1 MTAKSFY
8 YRETDGIRVT
18 VRPVYLRD
26 HSEPSQSHYVFAYF
40 VRIENVG
47 KLAAQLLTRRW
58 LIHDSVGDGVD
69 TEVIGEGVVGEQ
81 PTIMPGAV
89 HEYQSFCIL
98 KSGEGWM
105 EGHYGLLRTN
115 GSHKPAWSVVRA
127 LTLQRPPVL
136 PRLPRAKPALRG
148 SSRSAR

>member
-1 MTAKSFY
+1 MTARSFF
-8 YRETDGIRVT
+8 YRETEGIRVT

-47 KLAAQLLTRRW
+47 TMAAQLLTRRW
-58 LIHDSVGDGVD
+58 LIHDSVGEGVD

-81 PTIMPGAV
+81 PTLVPGAV

-98 KSGEGWM
+98 KSGGGTLRSSPPGWSAVRGIDPALHTQR
-105 EGHYGLLRTN
+105 ERVDEPSIISRARQLLRI
-115 GSHKPAWSVVRA
+115 
-127 LTLQRPPVL
+127 RP
-136 PRLPRAKPALRG
+136 
-148 SSRSAR
+148 

>member
-69 TEVIGEGVVGEQ
+69 TEVIGEGVVRSEEH
-81 PTIMPGAV
+81 TS
-89 HEYQSFCIL
+89 ELQSHVNLVCR
-98 KSGEGWM
+98 
-105 EGHYGLLRTN
+105 LL
-115 GSHKPAWSVVRA
+115 
-127 LTLQRPPVL
+127 LE
-136 PRLPRAKPALRG
+136 
-148 SSRSAR
+148 

>member
-1 MTAKSFY
+1 MTARSFF
-8 YRETDGIRVT
+8 YRETEGIRVT

-47 KLAAQLLTRRW
+47 TMAAQLLTRRW

-98 KSGEGWM
+98 KSK
-105 EGHYGLLRTN
+105 T
-115 GSHKPAWSVVRA
+115 
-127 LTLQRPPVL
+127 
-136 PRLPRAKPALRG
+136 
-148 SSRSAR
+148 RSLAD

>member
-1 MTAKSFY
+1 MTSRSFF
-8 YRETDGIRVT
+8 YRETEGIRVT

-47 KLAAQLLTRRW
+47 AMAAQLLTRRW

-98 KSGEGWM
+98 KSPNGYM
-105 EGHYGLLRTN
+105 EGTYQFVRTD
-115 GSHKPAWSVVRA
+115 SSMFDA
-127 LTLQRPPVL
+127 TI
-136 PRLPRAKPALRG
+136 PRFMLAAG
-148 SSRSAR
+148 GVG

>member
-1 MTAKSFY
+1 MAAKSFY
-8 YRETDGIRVT
+8 YRESEGIRVT

-58 LIHDSVGDGVD
+58 LIHDSVGDGID
-69 TEVIGEGVVGEQ
+69 PEVIGEGVVGEQ
-81 PTIMPGAV
+81 PTITPGAV

-98 KSGEGWM
+98 KSGEGYM
-105 EGHYGLLRTN
+105 EGHYGFLRQN
-115 GSHKPAWSVVRA
+115 GSAFEAEIPRF
-127 LTLQRPPVL
+127 TLSASESTSL
-136 PRLPRAKPALRG
+136 P
-148 SSRSAR
+148 S

>member
-1 MTAKSFY
+1 MTARSFF
-8 YRETDGIRVT
+8 YRETEGIRVT

-47 KLAAQLLTRRW
+47 TMAAQLLKRRW

-81 PTIMPGAV
+81 PTIMPERCPRV
-89 HEYQSFCIL
+89 SE
-98 KSGEGWM
+98 
-105 EGHYGLLRTN
+105 LLHSQVRRRLD
-115 GSHKPAWSVVRA
+115 GRPLRSDPAGRHVIRGRDPALHPERERIDEPAFVVRA
-127 LTLQRPPVL
+127 RQLLSIRP
-136 PRLPRAKPALRG
+136 
-148 SSRSAR
+148 